1 MEPYKTNGTSLEECK
16 QTCASRMRDGCTNI
30 MHSNTND
37 CWMFNCEPVP
47 EPTVKWSD
55 GERGYIIDS
64 SEEAL
69 WFPRLNFVLQF
80 FPAFDQRGAK
90 KVLNK
95 IFSETCPDQFF
106 LKLNGGVANDYR
118 VFEGEWN
125 KGMGVREEW
134 GKILDWKHSRNEYW
148 EHFSKKYQLWFTT
161 EEIVDG
167 RWHMALKDR
176 KGNWSPKYGLRTSGH
191 NFSCNNQGPFLQT
204 SNVPSF
210 D

>member
-1 MEPYKTNGTSLEECK
+1 MSCN
-16 QTCASRMRDGCTNI
+16 
-30 MHSNTND
+30 
-37 CWMFNCEPVP
+37 
-47 EPTVKWSD
+47 
-55 GERGYIIDS
+55 
-64 SEEAL
+64 
-69 WFPRLNFVLQF
+69 F
-80 FPAFDQRGAK
+80 FPAFDQRSAK